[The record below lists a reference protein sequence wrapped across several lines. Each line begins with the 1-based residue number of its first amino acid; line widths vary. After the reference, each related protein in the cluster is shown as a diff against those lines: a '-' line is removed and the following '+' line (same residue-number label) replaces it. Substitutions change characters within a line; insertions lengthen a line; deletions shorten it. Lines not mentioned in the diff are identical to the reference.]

1 MSSFIEGG
9 ASDLSAFASIPL
21 SDAFRRLPTNTHTFI
36 GLSMVFSIMM
46 FPFEANPVRFIR
58 ELAGGQVGDQPQP
71 VTNNAGTQRRL
82 A

>member
-1 MSSFIEGG
+1 
-9 ASDLSAFASIPL
+9 
-21 SDAFRRLPTNTHTFI
+21 
-36 GLSMVFSIMM
+36 MVFSIMM